1 MGSSLLPKMKLT
13 LLLFL
18 IPLALAQPQN
28 FRENIRNIVRNNP
41 QIRDRIKDRVS
52 NSELHPCQGER
63 PTSCS
68 CTNGQAFTPGSN
80 VNSDTLK
87 RPCGDNARVDVC
99 TCPSGITFKP
109 EDVVDNVAGEHGIPN
124 CGKGVSRPDVCTC
137 RDGSTFTLPPTSI
150 PPCGGRR
157 QMESCTCPNGNTISS
172 SQIRNAIIPLLQG

>member
-41 QIRDRIKDRVS
+41 QV
-52 NSELHPCQGER
+52 L
-63 PTSCS
+63 
-68 CTNGQAFTPGSN
+68 
-80 VNSDTLK
+80 
-87 RPCGDNARVDVC
+87 
-99 TCPSGITFKP
+99 
-109 EDVVDNVAGEHGIPN
+109 PN
-124 CGKGVSRPDVCTC
+124 CGEGGRPDFCTC

-157 QMESCTCPNGNTISS
+157 QMESCTCANGNTISS